1 MTLNEEGYTILAPCG
16 LKKKVA
22 CLTLDVEQDYGTLL
36 EEPSYDGIEHIPDL
50 VKFFKE
56 RNIPLTCFVQGSLL
70 ETHPAQ
76 IKQLGALDAEF
87 ELHSFSH
94 LGAKGANV
102 KFEIESGK
110 RAYFNFF
117 GKEPV
122 GYRCPDGVIS
132 QEGYQILAANGFKFD
147 SSIFPSLRPGAF
159 SNLRTP
165 VKPYLLRNTKIVE
178 FPISVPSSIIRIPIA
193 LSYIKLLGKPY
204 FYFLKTFALPELIVF
219 GFHLHDLFEIDS
231 SKNIP
236 LEKFS
241 SIYRWIY
248 KRIYQGGG
256 SGLRILDEFITML
269 EKRGY
274 TFSKLIDV
282 YEVLS
287 EEAQV

>member
-1 MTLNEEGYTILAPCG
+1 MTLNEEGYTILALRA

-76 IKQLGALDAEF
+76 MKQLDALDVEF

-94 LGAKGANV
+94 LGAKDADV

-110 RAYFNFF
+110 RAYLNFF
-117 GKEPV
+117 GKEPT

-132 QEGYQILAANGFKFD
+132 QEGYQILATNGFKFD

-159 SNLRTP
+159 NNLRTP
-165 VKPYLLRNTKIVE
+165 IKPYLLSNTKIVE
-178 FPISVPSSIIRIPIA
+178 FPISVPSNIIRIPIA

-241 SIYRWIY
+241 SIYRWTY

-282 YEVLS
+282 YEALS

>member
-1 MTLNEEGYTILAPCG
+1 MTLNEEGYTILAPRP

-50 VKFFKE
+50 VKFFKG
-56 RNIPLTCFVQGSLL
+56 RDIPLTCFVQGSLL
-70 ETHPAQ
+70 ETHPTQ
-76 IKQLGALDAEF
+76 IKQLGALDVEF

-94 LGAKGANV
+94 LGAKDADA
-102 KFEIESGK
+102 KFEIENGK
-110 RAYFNFF
+110 RAYRNFF
-117 GKEPV
+117 GREPM

-165 VKPYLLRNTKIVE
+165 VKPYLLSNTKIIE

-236 LEKFS
+236 LEKLSF
-241 SIYRWIY
+241 IYRWTY

-274 TFSKLIDV
+274 TFLKLVDV
-282 YEVLS
+282 YEALS
-287 EEAQV
+287 EEARV